1 MPDVVRDP
9 FNSTLKFG
17 IHDAARMV
25 GIAGVGATTGG
36 LTFGAM
42 GSAIAG
48 GAFLGVPFLGK
59 RIGASPLVQ
68 NRSFL
73 NPSSQQGTPDFLARV
88 ARFGTQGV
96 FDQMTQQPQPAN
108 YSTF

>member
-1 MPDVVRDP
+1 MLRA
-9 FNSTLKFG
+9 T
-17 IHDAARMV
+17 ATV
-25 GIAGVGATTGG
+25 GLGAGVGGLLTGPV
-36 LTFGAM
+36 
-42 GSAIAG
+42 G
-48 GAFLGVPFLGK
+48 GATAGLASIGLPFLGK

-73 NPSSQQGTPDFLARV
+73 KPSSQQGTPDFLARV

-96 FDQMTQQPQPAN
+96 FDEMTQQPQPAN